1 MKNIL
6 SLILSGILLGCS
18 SGDAEE
24 IILNAV
30 DKIENRQVENSS
42 FDYGNS
48 KSGIYTNNYFDF
60 EIKFDTSWSV
70 QSQKQLNGIVEQG
83 KKMLKDNSELE
94 EAIKAAEIN
103 TAYLFA
109 IFKHEVGAPVSFNPS
124 LMILAENTKRMTGVK
139 KGKDYLFHA
148 KKNLK
153 QTKLNYTFD
162 QNYGSEKYASYNFDV
177 LTAHLNGYSTPIT
190 QEYITSVIGS
200 FTLTIVISYSTS
212 NEKEELHKVLK
223 SMKSI

>member
-6 SLILSGILLGCS
+6 SLILYFILLGCS
-18 SGDAEE
+18 SEDAEE
-24 IILNAV
+24 IIQNAV
-30 DKIENRQVENSS
+30 DKIENREVEKSS

-48 KSGIYTNNYFDF
+48 KSGIYINNYFNF

-83 KKMLKDNSELE
+83 KKMLKDDSELE
-94 EAIKAAEIN
+94 KAINAAEIN

-109 IFKHEVGAPVSFNPS
+109 IFKHEVGASVSFNPS

-162 QNYGSEKYASYNFDV
+162 QNYGSEKYASYNFDI

-190 QEYITSVIGS
+190 QEYRTSVIGS
-200 FTLTIVISYSTS
+200 FTLTLIISYSTQ
-212 NEKEELHKVLK
+212 NEKIELYKVIE
-223 SMKSI
+223 SMKPI